1 MSHRR
6 AVALVLLSAVGFGSM
21 ALFAKAAY
29 ASGVAPST
37 LLALRFVLAALM
49 LAPVVWIKGLQLPR
63 GRVLAG
69 YIAMGCMYTAQ
80 SQSYFNALLHASSGL
95 VGLLLYVYPVL
106 VTALALA
113 FGWEKLDRR
122 MLVLMLVAV
131 GGMAVTL
138 GGELQGKPI
147 GIALALLAAAIYAFY
162 ILLGNR
168 LSRSRQDTHPMA
180 ACVVIMVTAA
190 VNNTGLAM
198 WNGVALPDGAGGWLA
213 VAAIAL
219 FSTAMAV
226 ACFLSGVKEVGAAQA
241 SILSTLEP
249 VVTLGLGVAMLHE
262 SVSASQLLGGA
273 LVLTAVVLLAQR
285 PPARPAAGAT
295 GAREA
300 SALS

>member
-1 MSHRR
+1 MSYQRS
-6 AVALVLLSAVGFGSM
+6 VALVLLSAVGFGSM
-21 ALFAKAAY
+21 ALFANAAY
-29 ASGVAPST
+29 ASGVTPST

-49 LAPVVWIKGLQLPR
+49 LAPLVWIKGLRLPR

-69 YIAMGCMYTAQ
+69 YIAMGLMYTAQ

-106 VTALALA
+106 VTALALL

-122 MLVLMLVAV
+122 MLVLMLMAI
-131 GGMAVTL
+131 GGMAITL
-138 GGELQGKPI
+138 GGQLQGQPI
-147 GIALALLAAAIYAFY
+147 GIALALLGAVIYAIY

-168 LSRSRQDTHPMA
+168 LARSGQQTHPMA
-180 ACVVIMVTAA
+180 ACVVIMATAA
-190 VNNTGLAM
+190 VSNTGLAL
-198 WNGVALPDGAGGWLA
+198 WDGISLPGTGGGWLA

-219 FSTAMAV
+219 FSTAVAI

-273 LVLTAVVLLAQR
+273 LVLAAVVMLAQR
-285 PPARPAAGAT
+285 PAARPAAAAASGA
-295 GAREA
+295 
-300 SALS
+300 

>member
-1 MSHRR
+1 MSYRR
-6 AVALVLLSAVGFGSM
+6 SVFLVLLSAVGFGSM
-21 ALFAKAAY
+21 ALFANAAY
-29 ASGVAPST
+29 ASGVTPST

-49 LAPVVWIKGLQLPR
+49 LAPLVWIKGLRLPR

-69 YIAMGCMYTAQ
+69 YIAMGLMYTAQ

-106 VTALALA
+106 VTALALL

-122 MLVLMLVAV
+122 MLLLMLMAI
-131 GGMAVTL
+131 GGMAITL
-138 GGELQGKPI
+138 GGQLQGQPI
-147 GIALALLAAAIYAFY
+147 GIALALLGAVIYALY

-168 LSRSRQDTHPMA
+168 LACSGQQIHPMA
-180 ACVVIMVTAA
+180 ACVVIMATAA
-190 VNNTGLAM
+190 VSNTGLAL
-198 WNGVALPDGAGGWLA
+198 WDGISLPGTGDGWLA

-219 FSTAMAV
+219 FSTAMAI

-273 LVLTAVVLLAQR
+273 LVLAAVVMLAQR
-285 PPARPAAGAT
+285 PPARPAVAAQAAAG
-295 GAREA
+295 GA
-300 SALS
+300 

>member
-1 MSHRR
+1 MAHRR

-21 ALFAKAAY
+21 ALFANAAY
-29 ASGVAPST
+29 VSGVTPST

-49 LAPVVWIKGLQLPR
+49 LAPLVWIKGLRLPR
-63 GRVLAG
+63 GRALAG
-69 YIAMGCMYTAQ
+69 YIVMGGMYTAQ

-106 VTALALA
+106 VTALALML
-113 FGWEKLDRR
+113 GWEKLDRR
-122 MLVLMLVAV
+122 MLVLMLMAV
-131 GGMAVTL
+131 GGMAITL
-138 GGELQGKPI
+138 GGQLQGQPV
-147 GIALALLAAAIYAFY
+147 GIALALLAAAIYALY
-162 ILLGNR
+162 ILLGNQ
-168 LSRSRQDTHPMA
+168 LSRSGPEVHPLA
-180 ACVVIMVTAA
+180 ACVVIMATAA
-190 VNNTGLAM
+190 VSNSGLAL
-198 WNGVALPDGAGGWLA
+198 WNGVALPGTGEGWLA

-219 FSTAMAV
+219 FSTAVAI

-285 PPARPAAGAT
+285 PPARPVAIAAQA
-295 GAREA
+295 A
-300 SALS
+300 SAA

>member
-29 ASGVAPST
+29 ASGVTPST

-49 LAPVVWIKGLQLPR
+49 LAPLVWIKGWALPR

-69 YIAMGCMYTAQ
+69 YIVMGCMYTAQ
-80 SQSYFNALLHASSGL
+80 SQSYFTALLHASSGL
-95 VGLLLYVYPVL
+95 VGMLLYVYPVL
-106 VTALALA
+106 VTLLALLL
-113 FGWEKLDRR
+113 GWERLDRR
-122 MLVLMLVAV
+122 MLTLMLVAV
-131 GGMAVTL
+131 GGMAITL
-138 GGELQGKPI
+138 GGKLQGEPI
-147 GIALALLAAAIYAFY
+147 GIALALLAATIYAVY

-168 LSRSRQDTHPMA
+168 LSRSRQDTNPMA
-180 ACVVIMVTAA
+180 ACVVIMSTAGVT
-190 VNNTGLAM
+190 NTGLAL
-198 WNGVALPDGAGGWLA
+198 WSGVALPATAGGWLA

-219 FSTAMAV
+219 FSTAVAI
-226 ACFLSGVKEVGAAQA
+226 ACFLSGVKAVGAAQA

-249 VVTLGLGVAMLHE
+249 VITLGLGVAMLHE

-285 PPARPAAGAT
+285 APARATPGVLAQAGQV
-295 GAREA
+295 
-300 SALS
+300 